1 MNYPNL
7 AESLESQLSTNEWN
21 VISTDIR
28 KVDDLAWHQND
39 QACRILEAA
48 AEKAIACKY
57 YRCAA
62 RVLWYYDKFFA
73 EG

>member
-1 MNYPNL
+1 MNYPGL
-7 AESLESQLSTNEWN
+7 AESLRSQTTDSEWA
-21 VISTDIR
+21 VISTDIQ

-39 QACRILEAA
+39 KACRILEAA
-48 AEKAIACKY
+48 AEKAIAHKY